1 MNDSNARSLF
11 PQMSSDRFLYMCVQW
26 ADVALH
32 PEQEG
37 RPGVLSVWVKGHGGG
52 VPLWTFCLYAKWSCI
67 IMICQ
72 AYFRNVQGM
81 QCNLTASWHSYS
93 HFLGRLRRGTQIHN
107 GILQTCIFIVHTSFC
122 CGSCLQPGS
131 PGKSINTS
139 GPCFVCCGLTVILNS
154 PGQGE
159 VPPVPPLDYVWG
171 VHLL

>member
-1 MNDSNARSLF
+1 MIGQACFRS
-11 PQMSSDRFLYMCVQW
+11 
-26 ADVALH
+26 
-32 PEQEG
+32 
-37 RPGVLSVWVKGHGGG
+37 
-52 VPLWTFCLYAKWSCI
+52 
-67 IMICQ
+67 
-72 AYFRNVQGM
+72 VQGM

-159 VPPVPPLDYVWG
+159 VPPVPPLDYMFEEFICCRSLMEQLCFI
-171 VHLL
+171 LLARKKYSSYFKTA